1 MSCQLTMI
9 RQGIFLRK
17 LWKKYLFLPQK
28 LNYAVNQNYMYLM
41 LWCTFILYIFNN
53 ILFKNVISGNNEKP
67 IIYHVDRTRD
77 GQTYTSRNIKAT
89 QEGIP
94 IFTMQASFKVDE
106 VDPLEHQFTMPV
118 VPDPEELIS
127 SMQYIRNRLE

>member
-1 MSCQLTMI
+1 MSINNVQTRYISKKVVEKVSFSSPKVELCCKLQLHVSYVY
-9 RQGIFLRK
+9 GIHSYCL
-17 LWKKYLFLPQK
+17 YLIIYCSK
-28 LNYAVNQNYMYLM
+28 
-41 LWCTFILYIFNN
+41 I
-53 ILFKNVISGNNEKP
+53 ISGNNEKP